1 MDNILQSPELQAAL
15 TNLILAIISLATV
28 FITKVGYS
36 YISTNTTANQFALL
50 SQFADSAVAAAEQGA
65 IAGFVTDRKATA
77 MAIVNNSLASAGIKN
92 VSAEQIDAAI
102 EAAVKETLN
111 YKKQFGDKAPVVQ
124 VVVEGDQN
132 VD

>member
-50 SQFADSAVAAAEQGA
+50 RQFADSAVAAAEQGA
-65 IAGFVTDRKATA
+65 IGGFVTDRKATA

-92 VSAEQIDAAI
+92 VTAEQVDAAI

-111 YKKQFGDKAPVVQ
+111 YEKQFGDTAPAVA
-124 VVVEGDQN
+124 EGAPE
-132 VD
+132 